1 VDGIGEGSD
10 QRAVNRRKALARLG
24 LASGIAYA
32 GLCVT
37 RIETKA
43 IMGPTPCPPGQIPNP
58 APPPACVP
66 GGG

>member
-1 VDGIGEGSD
+1 MDGIGEASD
-10 QRAVNRRKALARLG
+10 QKAVSRRNALARLG

-32 GLCVT
+32 AMSVT

-43 IMGPTPCPPGQIPNP
+43 LMGPTPCPPGQIPNP
-58 APPPACVP
+58 APPPRCVP